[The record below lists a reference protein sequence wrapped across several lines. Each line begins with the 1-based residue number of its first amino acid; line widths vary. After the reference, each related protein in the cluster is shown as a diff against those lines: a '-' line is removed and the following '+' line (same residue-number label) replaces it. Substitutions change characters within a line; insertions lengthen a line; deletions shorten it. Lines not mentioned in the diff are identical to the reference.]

1 MQTRVCAVLAGG
13 LLFASGCA
21 TQDQLRQT
29 EADSAAQRQAMAAL
43 RADVRRAESVT
54 TELRAAIER
63 NDAAIRQLGVAHAE
77 TRARAENAEQVSRE
91 FLESLLAV
99 REEQRRQLDENG
111 VAFADIRR
119 RLNDLDARLRQGS
132 AAFEEANRR
141 LVAAE
146 ATLATV
152 APAAAALEAEAGRQR
167 EVDAAQARQIA
178 GLLTQVEELRVA
190 LGSESFLRMMREIE
204 GARQDTASL
213 RGAFEELQKS
223 QADAAVRFRNYY
235 VDLDTRIRTMKQ
247 KVDEQMTRDL
257 QGLGEDAAAL
267 RTRVEELKQS
277 QADADARAR
286 GDREALNARIESIDG
301 RIEALGRRIESLPP
315 PASPPS
321 TLAPSY
327 PETAPS
333 PAASEQ
339 GPFDPFSEQGR

>member
-1 MQTRVCAVLAGG
+1 MQPRVCAVLAGG

-43 RADVRRAESVT
+43 RADVRRMEAVT
-54 TELRAAIER
+54 TELGAAIER
-63 NDAAIRQLGVAHAE
+63 NDAAIRQLGLQHAE

-91 FLESLLAV
+91 FLASLLAV

-119 RLNDLDARLRQGS
+119 RLNELDARLRQG
-132 AAFEEANRR
+132 AAASEEANRR
-141 LVAAE
+141 LAAAE
-146 ATLATV
+146 ATLGTV
-152 APAAAALEAEAGRQR
+152 APAAAALEAEAGRLR
-167 EVDAAQARQIA
+167 EADEAQARQLA
-178 GLLTQVEELRVA
+178 GLRTQVEELRAA

-213 RGAFEELQKS
+213 RGAFEELQRA
-223 QADAAVRFRNYY
+223 QADASTRFRNYY
-235 VDLDTRIRTMKQ
+235 VDLDTRIRNLKQ
-247 KVDEQMTRDL
+247 KIDEQMTRDL

-267 RTRVEELKQS
+267 RTRIEELRQS

-286 GDREALNARIESIDG
+286 SDRDALNARIESIG
-301 RIEALGRRIESLPP
+301 SRIESLDSRIESP
-315 PASPPS
+315 PAPVAPP
-321 TLAPSY
+321 A
-327 PETAPS
+327 TAPS
-333 PAASEQ
+333 PPPPADA

>member
-1 MQTRVCAVLAGG
+1 MQPRFVAALAGG

-63 NDAAIRQLGVAHAE
+63 NDATIRQLGVQHAE
-77 TRARAENAEQVSRE
+77 TRARAENAEKVSRE

-119 RLNDLDARLRQGS
+119 RLNELDARLRQGN

-146 ATLATV
+146 STLATV
-152 APAAAALEAEAGRQR
+152 APATTGLEAEARRQR
-167 EVDAAQARQIA
+167 EVDDAQARQLA
-178 GLLTQVEELRVA
+178 GLRTQVEELRAA

-213 RGAFEELQKS
+213 RGAFEELQRA
-223 QADAAVRFRNYY
+223 QADAATRFRNYY

-247 KVDEQMTRDL
+247 KIDEQVARDL
-257 QGLGEDAAAL
+257 QGMGEDAAAL
-267 RTRVEELKQS
+267 QSRVDELKRA
-277 QADADARAR
+277 QAEAEALGRS
-286 GDREALNARIESIDG
+286 DREALNARIESLNS
-301 RIEALGRRIESLPP
+301 RIEALDQRIETLPAPAAPSSPAVAPPSPP
-315 PASPPS
+315 PA
-321 TLAPSY
+321 
-327 PETAPS
+327 E
-333 PAASEQ
+333 E
-339 GPFDPFSEQGR
+339 GPFDPFSGNRE